1 MIHSEGIGMLIT
13 SFEGVE
19 DSMSGD
25 LLLSWLIETD
35 NHTSSSVQEVD
46 NPGTLYKKK
55 RELSNAV
62 ETQTRKNIHA
72 FLG

>member
-1 MIHSEGIGMLIT
+1 MIRSEGIGVLIT
-13 SFEGVE
+13 SFEGAD

-25 LLLSWLIETD
+25 LLLSRLIETG
-35 NHTSSSVQEVD
+35 NNTCSSVQEVD

-62 ETQTRKNIHA
+62 ET
-72 FLG
+72 